1 MLRDLT
7 DVELERLARLPDPE
21 DKLQKVADWYVE
33 RNRLI
38 LQATLAF
45 IGAFTAAFIA
55 AFVRDEFGIAP
66 GLLVVLAVISIGLPA
81 IWGVVAYRRLRLVEG
96 DFFQLSQYSNGPR
109 IRSVDLT
116 VQYNGCRKGVG

>member
-96 DFFQLSQYSNGPR
+96 DFFPT
-109 IRSVDLT
+109 IT
-116 VQYNGCRKGVG
+116 VLQWAKNQVS